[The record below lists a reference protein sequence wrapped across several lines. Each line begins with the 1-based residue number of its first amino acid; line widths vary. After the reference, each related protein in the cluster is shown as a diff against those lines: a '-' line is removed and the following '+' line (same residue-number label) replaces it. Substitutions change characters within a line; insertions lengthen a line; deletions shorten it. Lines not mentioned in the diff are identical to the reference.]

1 MGNCS
6 SKKSTTVSNTQVQQH
21 KQPEFVCPEHY
32 YLHREK
38 KILLKVDKSG
48 IEKFKFQKDVKTRK
62 KSAVGII
69 DGSFYAAGGE
79 DSASCLTKQFL
90 KIDPASRTTTKL
102 SSLPIPTKGGNL
114 HKYNNWIYLVGA
126 KNDDAD
132 EESAVAKQ
140 PAPLMRYDIRSNRWQ
155 IFSSFKRE
163 HTKNKVMMFINH
175 CVTDRHREE
184 QEQVSKVKDFSL
196 RELVSPGSFILGS
209 KIYLVGGYR
218 VNSKGQLKCTKRVYS
233 LDISNDEDI
242 RFDCEEQLR
251 LPFKVAKPHCFAGT
265 ETVVVM
271 GGKLGKSK
279 RFNYCAC
286 QLRPKDDQTEKLV
299 RMLDPIPVPVSGNYP
314 PMKIDDYIAFFSF
327 PNILLINKSSNW
339 IQYSIKVEKHQHS
352 AESDTLRFIPG
363 QETKP
368 EEIPLSLATKYPR
381 SPEKK
386 TQNYSNVKVDVVE
399 AKASKDH
406 SSDSSS
412 SSSQKKSKQKNLPPV
427 KNSSRFKD
435 EASSSDEEK
444 QNSRQPQIKPPET
457 QKQFRP
463 SLPVKKKSN
472 SSSES
477 KEVEIKKSQYKAD
490 QKEAGPEVNINFA
503 TTKKP
508 PTENV
513 ETKSGFGFKKQEK
526 SDSSSDD
533 KKKKQ
538 LEKPQAKGG
547 FWFRKQEKSDP
558 DDKKAGGKKQ
568 FSFGA
573 KKESPGLNEPKKP
586 QIEAKKKAFKQS
598 SSSDSSNT
606 DDHKNKEEKKVFGKP
621 NIEGE
626 LGFKKQKESDSS
638 SENKKSPGKKEFS
651 YGVKRDSKKEELKIP
666 EKHDLHIPA
675 RKVPS
680 SQEKQVF
687 GKLEHKESSEEEKHD
702 KKSPYNFKSE
712 HAHRG
717 EVDISG
723 KGSIQSSPN
732 KPASAKLQS
741 AKKKTGF
748 LHILGSALKKR
759 LGRESSSSSES
770 PKAQMQI
777 EFEKP
782 QRQAKAKE
790 SSSESS
796 EEAKAKPRKV
806 QAFSPEEKVKTP
818 PWAQKLKEKQS
829 KQKSKDS
836 SSSSEDK
843 KRKKKESSSSSS

>member
-140 PAPLMRYDIRSNRWQ
+140 PAPLMRYDIRNNRWQ

-233 LDISNDEDI
+233 LDISDDEDI

-444 QNSRQPQIKPPET
+444 QNSRQLQIKPPET

-472 SSSES
+472 SSSDS

-503 TTKKP
+503 ITKKP

-513 ETKSGFGFKKQEK
+513 ETKGGFGYKKEKSDSSSNDKKKKQFEKPQAKGKGGFEVNKPQAKGGFGFKKQEK

-533 KKKKQ
+533 KKKQ
-538 LEKPQAKGG
+538 FEKPQAKGG
-547 FWFRKQEKSDP
+547 FGIEKPQAKGGFEVEKPQAKGGFGYKKEKSDSSS
-558 DDKKAGGKKQ
+558 DDKKKKQ
-568 FSFGA
+568 F
-573 KKESPGLNEPKKP
+573 EKP
-586 QIEAKKKAFKQS
+586 QAKGGFEVEKPQAKGGFGIEKPQAKGGF
-598 SSSDSSNT
+598 
-606 DDHKNKEEKKVFGKP
+606 
-621 NIEGE
+621 
-626 LGFKKQKESDSS
+626 GFKKQKESDSS
-638 SENKKSPGKKEFS
+638 S
-651 YGVKRDSKKEELKIP
+651 D
-666 EKHDLHIPA
+666 
-675 RKVPS
+675 
-680 SQEKQVF
+680 
-687 GKLEHKESSEEEKHD
+687 D
-702 KKSPYNFKSE
+702 KK
-712 HAHRG
+712 
-717 EVDISG
+717 
-723 KGSIQSSPN
+723 
-732 KPASAKLQS
+732 
-741 AKKKTGF
+741 KK
-748 LHILGSALKKR
+748 
-759 LGRESSSSSES
+759 
-770 PKAQMQI
+770 Q
-777 EFEKP
+777 FEKP
-782 QRQAKAKE
+782 QAKGGFGIEKPQAKGKGGFGIDKPQAKGGFGY
-790 SSSESS
+790 
-796 EEAKAKPRKV
+796 K
-806 QAFSPEEKVKTP
+806 
-818 PWAQKLKEKQS
+818 KEKS
-829 KQKSKDS
+829 DS
-836 SSSSEDK
+836 SSDDK
-843 KRKKKESSSSSS
+843 KKKQFEKPQAKGKGGFGIEKPQAKGGFGFKKQEKSDSDRKSVV